1 MGMRNAYEALYTSSL
16 HGARD
21 EDEQILYRDYN
32 MK

>member
-1 MGMRNAYEALYTSSL
+1 MKLYTPPLCTL